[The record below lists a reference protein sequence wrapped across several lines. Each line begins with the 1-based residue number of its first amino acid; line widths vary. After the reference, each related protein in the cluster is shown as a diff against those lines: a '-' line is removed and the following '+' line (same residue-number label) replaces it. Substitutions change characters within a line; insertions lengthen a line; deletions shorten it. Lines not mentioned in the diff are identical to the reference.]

1 MPHTST
7 FSDVLS
13 TASSLAPS
21 VGSLPSLNDTYGAL
35 LLGSFLNIL
44 LYGLALHQLYRYFRF
59 CPTDTPFIRAI
70 VSIAMLLETLHSA
83 FAIHACYYY
92 LVSNYFDPL
101 VLLRGVWSLNCFPVI
116 GAGVMIS
123 TQTFFIR
130 RVSII
135 AFEFKVLATLAAAF
149 TLAKFGLIVDLTVKV
164 FKTNSVEAFIYE
176 IGLISATFSTA
187 VVADVL
193 LTGALIAVLQRGR
206 VTQKGDHSFWD
217 TAVIYGI
224 NTGLLIAIFDLV
236 TLILAVA
243 ARNTVW
249 WSALNQVTVKLYV
262 NTLLC
267 VLNSRN
273 IPKVPVVS
281 TKAYSMSAIARANR
295 TATAERFNSPQL
307 PEPPR
312 ILDIRVTTEIEGDL
326 PSPKPLIKKGTSE
339 SSLSIV

>member
-262 NTLLC
+262 
-267 VLNSRN
+267 
-273 IPKVPVVS
+273 PVVS